1 MRIVLVGHCGPDNYM
16 LKSMVERV
24 LDDAEVH
31 VANDDA
37 ALADHQ
43 GEQDTWLVNR
53 VLDGT
58 FSAGQSGLDLIK
70 SRVEQLP
77 GARVLLISDL
87 EEHQATAE
95 SHGAR
100 PGFGKKGLY
109 EELSAN
115 RLRDA
120 AGQAGL

>member
-43 GEQDTWLVNR
+43 DEQDTWLVNR

-58 FSAGQSGLDLIK
+58 FSAGHSGLDLIK

-87 EEHQATAE
+87 DEHQATAE

-100 PGFGKKGLY
+100 PGFGKKALY

-120 AGQAGL
+120 AGEAGL